1 MSVKWKNIKN
11 AIEDLGV
18 LDNDEIDYIY
28 LNFFGKNY
36 ARIVITGG
44 KKGGPKEFHTL
55 NGRPSVEWVKE
66 Y

>member
-1 MSVKWKNIKN
+1 MSVKWKNVKN

-44 KKGGPKEFHTL
+44 KKGGPKELCTL
-55 NGRPSVEWVKE
+55 NTPLSVEWVKE